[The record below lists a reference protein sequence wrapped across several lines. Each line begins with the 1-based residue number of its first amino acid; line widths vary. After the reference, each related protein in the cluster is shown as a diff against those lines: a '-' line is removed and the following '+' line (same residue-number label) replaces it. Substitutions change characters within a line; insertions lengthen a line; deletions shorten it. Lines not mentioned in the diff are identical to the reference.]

1 LTNALLR
8 QRVFEASQSLSAKW
22 RSLRRESRRLG
33 RGAIN
38 AVTQPIVDR
47 WRRIEVED
55 EISVVLLTYFVI
67 LFGLLLLVHFLQP
80 ERGPITGSSRS
91 PIHVLQRPAK

>member
-8 QRVFEASQSLSAKW
+8 QRFLEASQSLSAKG
-22 RSLRRESRRLG
+22 RSLRREWRRVSRA
-33 RGAIN
+33 AIHT
-38 AVTQPIVDR
+38 VTQPVVDR

-55 EISVVLLTYFVI
+55 EISVVLLAYFVI
-67 LFGLLLLVHFLQP
+67 LFGLLLLVHFVQP
-80 ERGPITGSSRS
+80 ERGPTTGSSRS